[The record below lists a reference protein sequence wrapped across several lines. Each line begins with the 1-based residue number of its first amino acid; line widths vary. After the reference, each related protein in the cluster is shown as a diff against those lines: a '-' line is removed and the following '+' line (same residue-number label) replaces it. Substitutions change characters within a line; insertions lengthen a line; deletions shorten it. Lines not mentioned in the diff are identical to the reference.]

1 MTQKSV
7 IVIGAGVVG
16 AATALALQERGHR
29 VTLLDRGEPGQ
40 GASFGNASALAATEV
55 VPIAAP
61 GLLKQVPKWLLDPE
75 GPLFLSPSY
84 LPAILP
90 WLLKFLRNST
100 KERTEI
106 AAAALASLCQN
117 AKADTQDWLQGLEL
131 GRDLVENHTL
141 RLYPTRSGYE
151 NDAYR
156 LGLRK
161 RHVVEF
167 DVLDQSAINR
177 LEPCIKDTYEVGV
190 LTHGAHYFR
199 DPVRPIVQSVAK
211 LEQLGGKFNRHA
223 VARLEKSSRGTP
235 SAVLENGDTL
245 QADHVVLA
253 SGIWS
258 AKLARNIGDRFPL
271 ESERGYHVQFTKAD
285 VGLNRTLV
293 DTARGFAVT
302 PVEGGLR
309 VAGSV
314 EFKGI
319 KAAPDYNRSR
329 ILEKH
334 AYRMF
339 GKTLE
344 QYQTTDW
351 MGHRPSLPD
360 GLPVIGA
367 SRRQPGLMYA
377 FGHGHLG
384 LTFAATTA
392 RLVSDQLSGQDNID
406 TLAPFAPGRF

>member
-1 MTQKSV
+1 MTHKSV

-16 AATALALQERGHR
+16 AATAVTLQERGHS
-29 VTLLDRGEPGQ
+29 VTLLDRGEPGL
-40 GASFGNASALAATEV
+40 GASFGNASVLAATEV
-55 VPIAAP
+55 VPIATP

-100 KERTEI
+100 KERTEV

-117 AKADTQDWLQGLEL
+117 AKADTQGWLQGLEL
-131 GRDLVENHTL
+131 GGDLVENNTL
-141 RLYPTRSGYE
+141 RLYPTQSGYE

-161 RHVVEF
+161 RHGVEI

-177 LEPCIKDTYEVGV
+177 LEPCIKGAYEVGV

-199 DPVRPIVQSVAK
+199 DPVRPIMQSVVK
-211 LEQLGGKFNRHA
+211 LEQLGGKFHRSA
-223 VARLEKSSRGTP
+223 VARLEKNSTGTP
-235 SAVLENGDTL
+235 LVVLENGETL
-245 QADHVVLA
+245 HADHVVLA

-258 AKLARNIGDRFPL
+258 AKLAHSIGDRFPL

-285 VGLNRTLV
+285 VGLSRTLV

-309 VAGSV
+309 VAGFV

-319 KAAPDYNRSR
+319 KAPPDYHRSR
-329 ILEKH
+329 ILENH

-339 GKTLE
+339 GEKLK
-344 QYQTTDW
+344 QYKTTDW

-367 SRRQPGLMYA
+367 SKRQPGLIYA

-384 LTFAATTA
+384 LTLAATTA
-392 RLVSDQLSGQDNID
+392 RLVSDQLSRQDKMD